1 MLFKE
6 YHILLFFQKDFF
18 FTSYNDEKLKKSKKI
33 KNIEDNIVKD
43 VRNLFTLKT
52 KQMTPQLKTKE
63 TYLDQK
69 KKMKQSK
76 TEQVEILGTILNIKG
91 KIIKNW

>member
-1 MLFKE
+1 
-6 YHILLFFQKDFF
+6 
-18 FTSYNDEKLKKSKKI
+18 
-33 KNIEDNIVKD
+33 
-43 VRNLFTLKT
+43 
-52 KQMTPQLKTKE
+52 MTPQLKTKE